1 MANEPDIELVAENK
15 LGIQKNKRRIFE
27 LESGVSTTTAELMLL
42 LADIEEN
49 RALLNRN
56 FTSSFT
62 GNRAIAADNVNDL
75 YSSRLVMID
84 SLEPNSEV
92 ESNFKTMF
100 SNRTKIDQLET
111 RTQLNEKL
119 SEIIGRVQEINVML
133 QSINMLIAGTNEIVV
148 EQADNMISENADW
161 VDGSLVEKMKAATAN
176 ANKQGV
182 GANLERLE
190 NLMEKSNIAEEEATK
205 ILKRVNDVTKS
216 ILESGED
223 IAGRREAIQADRERV
238 VANQRRT
245 ADMVSKP

>member
-1 MANEPDIELVAENK
+1 MANEPELELVAENK

-62 GNRAIAADNVNDL
+62 GNRAIASDNVDDL

-100 SNRTKIDQLET
+100 SNMTKIDQLEN

-133 QSINMLIAGTNEIVV
+133 QSINTLIAGANENVV
-148 EQADNMISENADW
+148 EQADTMISENAEW
-161 VDGSLVEKMKAATAN
+161 VDGALAERMKAATAN
-176 ANKQGV
+176 ANRQGV

-190 NLMEKSNIAEEEATK
+190 NLMEKSSIAEEEAAK
-205 ILKRVNDVTKS
+205 ILKRVNGVTKG

-245 ADMVSKP
+245 ADMVSKS

>member
-1 MANEPDIELVAENK
+1 MANEPELELVAENK

-62 GNRAIAADNVNDL
+62 GNRAIASDNVDDL

-100 SNRTKIDQLET
+100 SNMTKIDQLEN

-133 QSINMLIAGTNEIVV
+133 QSINTLIAGANENVV
-148 EQADNMISENADW
+148 EQADTMISENAEW
-161 VDGSLVEKMKAATAN
+161 VDGALAERMKAATAN
-176 ANKQGV
+176 ANRQGV

-190 NLMEKSNIAEEEATK
+190 NLMEKSSIAEEEATK
-205 ILKRVNDVTKS
+205 ILKRVNDVTKG

-245 ADMVSKP
+245 ADMVSKS